1 MTENGLISTL
11 FKMSIVQKTPSKT
24 LPVQPMSQAGI
35 YGERAFAMMNS
46 LKVLPTPQNY
56 SIFFAVAAG
65 QAGGLIKEIDQ
76 QIASKVQFSDETL
89 ERLYNTYIA
98 EPQAQMMQ
106 ETAANA
112 KRLLSEIM
120 QNVAT
125 FRGETHAINQEV
137 AQHLQNLDAEMS
149 EDMVRTLAAT
159 LMQGAQTMQNSSENM
174 SERLAG
180 AQQEIADLREN
191 LAKATTEAE
200 RDFLT
205 GAYNRKAFDK
215 RLHEAAHTAK
225 AENAELTLLML
236 DIDHFKAF
244 NDNFGHLI
252 GDEVL
257 KIVAKTLIDTLK
269 GMDCV
274 ARYGGEE
281 FAVILPNTPIA
292 GGMVVAE
299 IIRKTI
305 AGKELK
311 RKTTGENFGVITVS
325 VGVSAF
331 RHGDDATT
339 DLIARA
345 DEALYIS
352 KNSGRNRVTQE
363 VCNR

>member
-1 MTENGLISTL
+1 M
-11 FKMSIVQKTPSKT
+11 MSIVPKMPTKTV
-24 LPVQPMSQAGI
+24 PVKAMSQAGI
-35 YGERAFAMMNS
+35 YGERAMAMMNS

-56 SIFFAVAAG
+56 AVFFAVAAG
-65 QAGGLIKEIDQ
+65 QAGGLVKEIDT
-76 QIASKVQFSDETL
+76 AVAAKAHFSEEFL

-98 EPQAQMMQ
+98 EPQAMAMH

-112 KRLLSEIM
+112 KRLLNDIM
-120 QNVAT
+120 QNVNT
-125 FRGETHAINQEV
+125 FTGETNAISKEV
-137 AQHLQNLDAEMS
+137 AQQLQSLDEEMS
-149 EDMVRTLAAT
+149 EEVVRMLANT
-159 LMQGAQTMQNSSENM
+159 LMQGAQSMQSSSESM
-174 SERLAG
+174 TVRLAG

-191 LAKATTEAE
+191 LARAMTEAE

-215 RLHEAAHTAK
+215 RLNESVHGSKLDTT
-225 AENAELTLLML
+225 ELTLLML
-236 DIDHFKAF
+236 DIDHFKHF
-244 NDNFGHLI
+244 NDSFGHLI

-299 IIRKTI
+299 AIRKSI

-325 VGVSAF
+325 VGVSTF
-331 RHGDDATT
+331 RHTEDTSES
-339 DLIARA
+339 LIARA
-345 DEALYIS
+345 DEALYNS

-363 VCNR
+363 AGTR